1 MPISREILKKYSKW
15 YSIFIETGTHTGTT
29 VNLAIEVGFKN
40 IYTIELS
47 DKYYKRACGIYKN
60 NKNVHCIFGDS
71 SIMLPKL
78 LESVK
83 FSCVFWLDGH
93 WSKGDTALGAKR
105 SPLIEELNSI
115 RNHNIK
121 NHMILIDDISL
132 MSKFYA
138 LEINDIVEKI
148 FEINESYKIIFER
161 GRVDKDILIA
171 APKDYSG
178 EKFL

>member
-1 MPISREILKKYSKW
+1 
-15 YSIFIETGTHTGTT
+15 
-29 VNLAIEVGFKN
+29 
-40 IYTIELS
+40 
-47 DKYYKRACGIYKN
+47 
-60 NKNVHCIFGDS
+60 
-71 SIMLPKL
+71 
-78 LESVK
+78 
-83 FSCVFWLDGH
+83 
-93 WSKGDTALGAKR
+93 
-105 SPLIEELNSI
+105 
-115 RNHNIK
+115 
-121 NHMILIDDISL
+121 MILIDDISL